1 MSNKEIDNLLS
12 RKDFI
17 SPFNHNTDI
26 RGFIQD
32 IKKYLLLNLIDPKG
46 EAENYMKSII
56 VKNGIDN
63 PDVFLKKYI
72 YSDIVYKGE
81 NHCK

>member
-56 VKNGIDN
+56 EKNGIDN

-72 YSDIVYKGE
+72 YNYIVYKSE